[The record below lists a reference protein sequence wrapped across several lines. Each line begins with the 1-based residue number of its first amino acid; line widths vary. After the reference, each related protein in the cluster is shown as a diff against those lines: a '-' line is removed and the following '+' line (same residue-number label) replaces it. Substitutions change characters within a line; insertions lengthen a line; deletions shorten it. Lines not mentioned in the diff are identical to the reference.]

1 MKKLLFAMVAFALCL
16 GLNSCKKEAAAT
28 DDPAKAEVKAADDAA
43 AAPNLADIVAKAK
56 AEGAN
61 WTVDQWKE
69 QFKGV
74 MLAIKPMMMAMSEI
88 NGKME
93 AAKDDPGKL
102 ADIMKEVSDVQAKF
116 NDIDKQM
123 NEFTQIAEGFENG
136 KAVIDDEEWG
146 KMMMEELGIPDV
158 DI

>member
-28 DDPAKAEVKAADDAA
+28 DDPAKAEVKAADNASA
-43 AAPNLADIVAKAK
+43 TPNLADIVAKAK

-69 QFKGV
+69 QFKSV
-74 MLAIKPMMMAMSEI
+74 MLTIKPMMVAMSEI

-93 AAKDDPGKL
+93 AAGEDAGKM
-102 ADIMKEVSDVQAKF
+102 AEVMKEVADVQAKF
-116 NDIDKQM
+116 GDIEKQM
-123 NEFTQIAEGFENG
+123 DEFTKIAEGFDNG

-146 KMMMEELGIPDV
+146 KKMMEELGIPDV